1 MKNNK
6 SKIFANNIRA
16 NSLRMVFAAN
26 SSHIGSCL
34 SVADILSVLFT
45 NILKIFPKDPKNLA
59 RDRLIFSKGH
69 ASAIYYAALAES
81 GFFNIN
87 KLNRFCKNNSN
98 LFGHVTK
105 NNIPGVEFSTGSL
118 GHGLPV
124 ASGIAFSLKKK
135 KSKNN
140 IYCILSDGECDEG
153 STWESALFSSHHK
166 LNNLTVIIDHNKI
179 QSFGKVSEILKLN
192 PFIDKW
198 KSFNWKVKEVDGHCH
213 ADLYK
218 SLIKKKQSKPQVIIA
233 HTVKG
238 KGVSFMENKLKWHYK
253 SPDNKELNES
263 LKNLK

>member
-1 MKNNK
+1 ME
-6 SKIFANNIRA
+6 S
-16 NSLRMVFAAN
+16 
-26 SSHIGSCL
+26 SSHLYFI
-34 SVADILSVLFT
+34 
-45 NILKIFPKDPKNLA
+45 K
-59 RDRLIFSKGH
+59 R
-69 ASAIYYAALAES
+69 
-81 GFFNIN
+81 
-87 KLNRFCKNNSN
+87 
-98 LFGHVTK
+98 
-105 NNIPGVEFSTGSL
+105 
-118 GHGLPV
+118 
-124 ASGIAFSLKKK
+124 
-135 KSKNN
+135 KNN

-179 QSFGKVSEILKLN
+179 QSFGKVSEVLKLN

-213 ADLYK
+213 ADLHK
-218 SLIKKKQSKPQVIIA
+218 SLKKNMQSKPQVIIA